1 MHWSPRISGDLASNG
16 AVDQLP
22 GQASVGRVHGAPD
35 GGLGSGEVPLEC
47 PGGGGV
53 GDREARWPAPIRP
66 ITAELVRRWATWA
79 LQPDIAGPVP
89 RQDDDVFRQA
99 LRGGPVLP
107 PGPDTRDPQSR

>member
-1 MHWSPRISGDLASNG
+1 MYKRQSLTEAIKWADEVQAEGRQIAARYAAGNGSFQERAQFVALAS
-16 AVDQLP
+16 AFIWDY
-22 GQASVGRVHGAPD
+22 
-35 GGLGSGEVPLEC
+35 
-47 PGGGGV
+47 
-53 GDREARWPAPIRP
+53 
-66 ITAELVRRWATWA
+66 AELVRRWATWA